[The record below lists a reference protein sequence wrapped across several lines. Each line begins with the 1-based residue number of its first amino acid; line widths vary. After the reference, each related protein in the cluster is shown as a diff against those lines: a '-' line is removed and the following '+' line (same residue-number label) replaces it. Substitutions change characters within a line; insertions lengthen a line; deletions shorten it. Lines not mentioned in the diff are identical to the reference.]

1 MLFDD
6 IIGFYFSNGFL
17 IAIAMIAPVL
27 VYLLYGYNKSN
38 KKIDGNEIFFIIS
51 VVASVVIV
59 YIAIEIT
66 IIGIYC
72 GFTQSWPQV
81 IPPQNLAILLVILGV
96 VFTVY
101 MCIQI
106 RDRVKERLLEEK
118 GTPEKLA
125 SRDLNLPRLTTNQMN
140 ILKIVCDLSNR
151 NLITPVGFNRICDQI
166 KSLNKE
172 VVASE
177 LQYLEE
183 KGYINHKGFHY
194 NVTSLGLDYISV
206 NT

>member
-17 IAIAMIAPVL
+17 IAIMMIAPVL
-27 VYLLYGYNKSN
+27 VYLLYGYKKSN

-51 VVASVVIV
+51 IVASVVII

-81 IPPQNLAILLVILGV
+81 IPPQNLAILLVILGA

-101 MCIQI
+101 TCIQI
-106 RDRVKERLLEEK
+106 RDRIKERLLEEK
-118 GTPEKLA
+118 GTPQKLP
-125 SRDLNLPRLTTNQMN
+125 SCDLPRLTTNQTD
-140 ILKIVCDLSNR
+140 ILTTVCELSNR
-151 NLITPVGFNRICDQI
+151 NLIIPVGFSQICDQI
-166 KSLNKE
+166 KSLSKE
-172 VVASE
+172 VIANE

-183 KGYINHKGFHY
+183 KGYIIHKGFHY
-194 NVTSLGLDYISV
+194 NVTSLGLDYFSV